1 MLEQLRETAKGVQST
16 LREAALLAEIE
27 KLREVVEAT
36 EQTLA
41 MQKHRLELL
50 AKELQKEP
58 GHLAKLA
65 GTDAGATLVNVIRG
79 MAGQPQHPAAPQQ
92 PPPPVIRAQQPR
104 SGSARSSAP
113 QTLRPQTQRPA
124 PAAARAAAG
133 HPPSPDVTHGQ
144 AQRSSAAPAVPVEPA
159 VTAAPAET
167 HPAQAAA
174 GETQPAPPPA
184 HEEAETP
191 PPDADAAHE
200 AAEAPPASSEGESE
214 PHDEMDAHEQLLI
227 TAIDT
232 GRHALADL
240 DHCVTQAQELARAG
254 VWRIVKGMVSSRSP
268 EHAKIDEVRREAHE
282 VQELLGSF
290 EHQVRGLHDQFGHRV
305 DVADLKGFAT
315 RFAAALAAGPQEEHL
330 GHRATEAAREAYH
343 DVRRICTRLQLDAI
357 ALRAKRAAAR
367 RLGRK

>member
-1 MLEQLRETAKGVQST
+1 MLEQLRETARGVQST

-27 KLREVVEAT
+27 KLREATEAT

-65 GTDAGATLVNVIRG
+65 GTDAGLTLVNVIRG
-79 MAGQPQHPAAPQQ
+79 LAGQPQHPAGQPQRPAG
-92 PPPPVIRAQQPR
+92 PPPQVIHIQTPQP
-104 SGSARSSAP
+104 AAAHPPAP
-113 QTLRPQTQRPA
+113 QTLRPQTQHPA

-133 HPPSPDVTHGQ
+133 HPPSPEVTH
-144 AQRSSAAPAVPVEPA
+144 
-159 VTAAPAET
+159 
-167 HPAQAAA
+167 AQAA
-174 GETQPAPPPA
+174 PPE
-184 HEEAETP
+184 HEAVEAEP
-191 PPDADAAHE
+191 SEAEAPHE
-200 AAEAPPASSEGESE
+200 AAEASAPAPAPAAEAG
-214 PHDEMDAHEQLLI
+214 PHDEMDAHERLLI
-227 TAIDT
+227 EAIET

-240 DHCVTQAQELARAG
+240 DHCVTEAQELARAG
-254 VWRIVKGMVSSRSP
+254 VWRIVKGMVSLRSP
-268 EHAKIDEVRREAHE
+268 EHAKIEEVRSRAHE

-305 DVADLKGFAT
+305 DVADLKGFAKH
-315 RFAAALAAGPQEEHL
+315 FVEALAAGPQEEHL

-343 DVRRICTRLQLDAI
+343 DVRRMCTRLQLDAI

-367 RLGRK
+367 RANRK